1 MADATLDGLGAD
13 AVARV
18 QQARMA
24 QDEGRWEIAR
34 ARYEEALSL
43 LEPDAPGGT
52 VSAIFRWIARTWM
65 ESGESDV
72 AWDCLEAAL
81 AVADATDDRAAR
93 ASALNSRAGLLFS
106 RGDMDGCESIFRE
119 VKSLARRLDDR
130 PLMAMADQNLG
141 SVASV
146 RGDDDLALIRFQSS
160 LRGYE
165 DLGLEERFAPLLSN
179 IARLSTDLGDWTAAE
194 SALDQAG
201 KVCER
206 RGDWGNALIVELNR
220 GRYHLARG
228 NDDGALMALDRARG
242 LSESGDGRFWYPEIM
257 KSYGTLFRRT
267 GNIEKA
273 RIFLKRA
280 QDEAEKRGDRVLL
293 ADVAREWAVLHRV
306 GGDSRGTLLALNE
319 AHRLFREVK
328 ARRELADVDRRL
340 SDLESQYLSIVQE
353 WGESIESTDAYTQ
366 GHCTRVAAFACQL
379 AEAAGLPAEDLRW
392 FKMGALLHDVGKVA
406 VPESVLKKPGR
417 LTDEE
422 FEVMKTH
429 PEAGVELLHGIDFPW
444 DVRPMIRHH
453 HEKWVGGGYPVGIG
467 GEEIPF
473 AARILTV
480 ADVWDALT
488 TTRSYR
494 SAFDET
500 RAMSIMVEESGRTL
514 DPELFALFRD
524 EVLTGAD
531 PRAA

>member
-1 MADATLDGLGAD
+1 MPEVELDALGA
-13 AVARV
+13 AAASSVR
-18 QQARMA
+18 R
-24 QDEGRWEIAR
+24 AR
-34 ARYEEALSL
+34 AAQAEGHWEAARADYEEALGQL
-43 LEPDAPGGT
+43 DAQAPGGA
-52 VSAIFRWIARTWM
+52 VSAIFRWIARSWM
-65 ESGESDV
+65 ESGESEV

-81 AVADATDDRAAR
+81 AVAEGSGDRAAR
-93 ASALNSRAGLLFS
+93 ASALNSKAGLLFS
-106 RGDMDGCESIFRE
+106 KGDLDGCEALFRT
-119 VKSLARRLDDR
+119 VKNLARRLGDR

-146 RGDDDLALIRFQSS
+146 RGDPDLALVRFQSS

-165 DLGLEERFAPLLSN
+165 ELGLEERYAPLLSN
-179 IARLSTDLGDWTAAE
+179 IARLSTDLGDWGSAE

-201 KVCER
+201 RVCER
-206 RGDWGNALIVELNR
+206 RGDRSNALIVELNR

-228 NDDGALMALDRARG
+228 NDHAALMALDRARG

-267 GNIEKA
+267 GSVAKA
-273 RIFLKRA
+273 RSFLRRA
-280 QDEAEKRGDRVLL
+280 EEEAGKRGDRVLL
-293 ADVAREWAVLHRV
+293 ADVAREWAVLHRED
-306 GGDSRGTLLALNE
+306 GDSRATLLALNE

-340 SDLESQYLSIVQE
+340 SDLESEYLTIVRE
-353 WGESIESTDAYTQ
+353 WGESIESADAYTQ
-366 GHCTRVAAFACQL
+366 GHCTRVAALACRLGQ
-379 AEAAGLPAEDLRW
+379 AAGLPEEDLRW
-392 FKMGALLHDVGKVA
+392 FRMGALLHDVGKVA

-422 FEVMKTH
+422 FEVMKQH
-429 PEAGVELLHGIDFPW
+429 PEVGVELLRGIDFPW

-453 HEKWVGGGYPVGIG
+453 HEKWIGGGYPAGIG

-494 SAFDET
+494 SAFDHD
-500 RAMSIMVEESGRTL
+500 RAMSIMEEESGRTL
-514 DPELFALFRD
+514 DPALFALFRD
-524 EVLTGAD
+524 EVVSSAD
-531 PRAA
+531 HQAA